1 MKEFFDKIKSFFK
14 KEKIK
19 KATDWCI
26 KNRRFFFA
34 AFLFIALVVVLYVCT
49 GPNAKKDTKDN
60 AADGGQASTE
70 NGEADFTL
78 DSDFEKDAH
87 ADVNELITSYFAAYA
102 SADIDALEAIASPIS
117 DNEKSYIQVFSAY
130 IESYENISCYTKSGL
145 TDNSYLVSAY
155 FDLKF
160 YGVETMAPGLD
171 FFYVET
177 KDDGNLYINNLY
189 SPYNLSRTE
198 NTLDPNVYAVIL
210 QFGQQADAIE
220 LRDQVKNAYSEAVAS
235 DVDLATMLSTTIPNA
250 MTEWMESVITP
261 VDTGDEDTQEPATDD
276 GSDVPA
282 DGTDAV
288 DNGDDTPADGTDA
301 ADGGS
306 DTLADNA
313 DAVDNGSDMPA
324 DNTDAAD
331 NGGDTPVDNGNDTPA
346 DDVVVDDT
354 PVDNTPDETPA
365 ADENREVKVK
375 VNIKSVKV
383 REKASTSSDVIAGAE
398 KGDTFTKLGE
408 KDGWTEIDYNGK
420 TGYIKSDYVDE
431 VTE

>member
-1 MKEFFDKIKSFFK
+1 MKEFFNKIKSFFK

-19 KATDWCI
+19 KVTDWCI

-34 AFLFIALVVVLYVCT
+34 AFLFIALVVVLYACT
-49 GPNAKKDTKDN
+49 GPNAKKKAKDN
-60 AADGGQASTE
+60 AADGGQTSTE
-70 NGEADFTL
+70 NGAAADFTL
-78 DSDFEKDAH
+78 DPDFEKDAH

-117 DNEKSYIQVFSAY
+117 DNEKSYIRVFSAY

-177 KDDGNLYINNLY
+177 KDDGSLYINNLY
-189 SPYNLSRTE
+189 SPYNLNRTE

-210 QFGQQADAIE
+210 QFGQQEDAIA
-220 LRDQVKNAYSEAVAS
+220 LRDRVKSAYSEAVAS

-250 MTEWMESVITP
+250 MTAWMESVITP
-261 VDTGDEDTQEPATDD
+261 AEDTEAGETQTDEPAAGD
-276 GSDVPA
+276 GSDTSA
-282 DGTDAV
+282 DS
-288 DNGDDTPADGTDA
+288 TDA

-306 DTLADNA
+306 NA
-313 DAVDNGSDMPA
+313 PA
-324 DNTDAAD
+324 DSGDAAD
-331 NGGDTPVDNGNDTPA
+331 NGGDAPADNGDTADGGGDAPADNGDAADNGDNAPA
-346 DDVVVDDT
+346 DDAAVDDT
-354 PVDNTPDETPA
+354 PVDNTSDETPA
-365 ADENREVKVK
+365 VNENKEIKVK

-408 KDGWTEIDYNGK
+408 KDGWTKIDYNGK

>member
-1 MKEFFDKIKSFFK
+1 MKEFFNKIKSFFK

-19 KATDWCI
+19 KVTDWCI

-34 AFLFIALVVVLYVCT
+34 AFLFIALVVVLYACT
-49 GPNAKKDTKDN
+49 GPNVKKNAKDN
-60 AADGGQASTE
+60 AADGGQTSTE
-70 NGEADFTL
+70 NGAMADFTL
-78 DSDFEKDAH
+78 DPDFEKDAH

-117 DNEKSYIQVFSAY
+117 DNEKSYIRVFSAY

-177 KDDGNLYINNLY
+177 KDDGSLYINNLY
-189 SPYNLSRTE
+189 SPYNLNRTE

-210 QFGQQADAIE
+210 QFGQQEDAIA
-220 LRDQVKNAYSEAVAS
+220 LRDQVKSAYSEAVAS

-250 MTEWMESVITP
+250 MTAWMESVITP
-261 VDTGDEDTQEPATDD
+261 AENTEAGETQTDEPAAGD
-276 GSDVPA
+276 GSDTSA
-282 DGTDAV
+282 DS
-288 DNGDDTPADGTDA
+288 TDA

-306 DTLADNA
+306 NA
-313 DAVDNGSDMPA
+313 PA
-324 DNTDAAD
+324 DNGDAAD
-331 NGGDTPVDNGNDTPA
+331 NGGDAPVDNGDAADNGDDAPADNGDAADNGDDAPA
-346 DDVVVDDT
+346 DDAAVADT
-354 PVDNTPDETPA
+354 PVDNTSDETPA
-365 ADENREVKVK
+365 VNENKEVKVK

-383 REKASTSSDVIAGAE
+383 REEASTSSDVIAGAE

-408 KDGWTEIDYNGK
+408 KDGWTKIDYNGK

>member
-1 MKEFFDKIKSFFK
+1 MKEFFNKIKSFFK

-19 KATDWCI
+19 KVTDWCI

-34 AFLFIALVVVLYVCT
+34 AFLFIALVVVLYACT
-49 GPNAKKDTKDN
+49 GPNAKKNAKDN

-70 NGEADFTL
+70 NGAAADFTL
-78 DSDFEKDAH
+78 DPDFEKDAH

-117 DNEKSYIQVFSAY
+117 DNEKSYIRVFSTY

-189 SPYNLSRTE
+189 SPYNLNRTE

-210 QFGQQADAIE
+210 QFGQQEDAIA
-220 LRDQVKNAYSEAVAS
+220 LRDQVKSAYSEAVAS

-250 MTEWMESVITP
+250 MTAWMESVITP
-261 VDTGDEDTQEPATDD
+261 AENTEAGETQTDEPAAGD
-276 GSDVPA
+276 GSDTSA
-282 DGTDAV
+282 DS
-288 DNGDDTPADGTDA
+288 TDA

-306 DTLADNA
+306 NA
-313 DAVDNGSDMPA
+313 PA
-324 DNTDAAD
+324 DNGDAAD
-331 NGGDTPVDNGNDTPA
+331 NGGDAPADNGDTADGGGDAPADNGDAADNGDDAPA
-346 DDVVVDDT
+346 DDAAVADT
-354 PVDNTPDETPA
+354 PVDNTSDETPA
-365 ADENREVKVK
+365 VNENKEVKVK

-408 KDGWTEIDYNGK
+408 KDGWTKIDYNGK

>member
-1 MKEFFDKIKSFFK
+1 MKEFFNKIKSFFK

-19 KATDWCI
+19 KVTDWCI

-34 AFLFIALVVVLYVCT
+34 AFLFIALVVVLYACT
-49 GPNAKKDTKDN
+49 GPNAKKNAKDN
-60 AADGGQASTE
+60 AADGGQTSTE
-70 NGEADFTL
+70 NGAAADFTL
-78 DSDFEKDAH
+78 DPDFEKDAH

-117 DNEKSYIQVFSAY
+117 DNEKSYIRVFSAY
-130 IESYENISCYTKSGL
+130 IESYENISCYTKRGL

-177 KDDGNLYINNLY
+177 KDDGSLYINNLY
-189 SPYNLSRTE
+189 SPYNLNRTE

-210 QFGQQADAIE
+210 QFGQQEDAIA
-220 LRDQVKNAYSEAVAS
+220 LRDQVKSAYSEAVAS

-250 MTEWMESVITP
+250 MTAWMESVITP
-261 VDTGDEDTQEPATDD
+261 AENTEAGETQTDEPAAGD
-276 GSDVPA
+276 GSNTSA
-282 DGTDAV
+282 DS
-288 DNGDDTPADGTDA
+288 TDA

-306 DTLADNA
+306 NA
-313 DAVDNGSDMPA
+313 PA
-324 DNTDAAD
+324 DSGDAAD
-331 NGGDTPVDNGNDTPA
+331 NGGDAPAENGDTADGGGVAPAENGDAVDNGGDAPA
-346 DDVVVDDT
+346 DDAAVADT
-354 PVDNTPDETPA
+354 PVDNTSDETPA
-365 ADENREVKVK
+365 VNENKEVKVK

-408 KDGWTEIDYNGK
+408 KDGWTKIDYNGK

>member
-1 MKEFFDKIKSFFK
+1 MKEFFNKIKSFFK

-19 KATDWCI
+19 KVTDWCI

-34 AFLFIALVVVLYVCT
+34 AFLFIALVVVLYACT
-49 GPNAKKDTKDN
+49 GPNAKKNAKDN

-70 NGEADFTL
+70 NGASADFTL
-78 DSDFEKDAH
+78 DPDFEKDAH

-117 DNEKSYIQVFSAY
+117 DNEKSYIRVFSAY

-177 KDDGNLYINNLY
+177 KDDGSLYINNLY
-189 SPYNLSRTE
+189 SPYNLNRTE

-210 QFGQQADAIE
+210 QFGQQEDAIA
-220 LRDQVKNAYSEAVAS
+220 LRDQVKSAYSEAVAS

-250 MTEWMESVITP
+250 MTAWMESVITP
-261 VDTGDEDTQEPATDD
+261 AENTEAGETQTDEPAAGD
-276 GSDVPA
+276 GSDTSA
-282 DGTDAV
+282 DS
-288 DNGDDTPADGTDA
+288 TDA

-306 DTLADNA
+306 NA
-313 DAVDNGSDMPA
+313 PA
-324 DNTDAAD
+324 DSGDAAD
-331 NGGDTPVDNGNDTPA
+331 NGGDAPADNGDAADGGGDAPADNGDAADNGDDAPA
-346 DDVVVDDT
+346 DDAAVADT
-354 PVDNTPDETPA
+354 PVDNTSDETPA
-365 ADENREVKVK
+365 VNENKEVKVK

-408 KDGWTEIDYNGK
+408 KDGWTKIDYNGK

>member
-1 MKEFFDKIKSFFK
+1 MKEFFNKIKSFFK

-19 KATDWCI
+19 KVTDWCI

-34 AFLFIALVVVLYVCT
+34 AFLFIALVVVLYACT
-49 GPNAKKDTKDN
+49 GPNAKKNAKDN

-70 NGEADFTL
+70 NGAAADFTL
-78 DSDFEKDAH
+78 DPDFEKDAH

-117 DNEKSYIQVFSAY
+117 DNEKSYIRVFSAY
-130 IESYENISCYTKSGL
+130 IESYENISCYTKRGL

-177 KDDGNLYINNLY
+177 KDDGSLYINNLY
-189 SPYNLSRTE
+189 SPYNLNRTE

-210 QFGQQADAIE
+210 QFGQQEDAIA
-220 LRDQVKNAYSEAVAS
+220 LRDQVKSAYSEAVAS

-250 MTEWMESVITP
+250 MTAWMESVITP
-261 VDTGDEDTQEPATDD
+261 AENTEAGETQTDEPAAGD
-276 GSDVPA
+276 GSNTSA
-282 DGTDAV
+282 DS
-288 DNGDDTPADGTDA
+288 TDA

-306 DTLADNA
+306 NA
-313 DAVDNGSDMPA
+313 PA
-324 DNTDAAD
+324 DSGDAAD
-331 NGGDTPVDNGNDTPA
+331 NGGDAPAENGDTADGGGVAPAENGDAVDNGGDAPA
-346 DDVVVDDT
+346 DDAAVADT
-354 PVDNTPDETPA
+354 PVDNTSDETPA
-365 ADENREVKVK
+365 VNENKEVKVK

-408 KDGWTEIDYNGK
+408 KDGWTKIDYNGK

>member
-1 MKEFFDKIKSFFK
+1 MKEFFNKIKSFFK

-19 KATDWCI
+19 KVTDWCI

-34 AFLFIALVVVLYVCT
+34 AFLFIALVVVLYACT
-49 GPNAKKDTKDN
+49 GPNAKKNAKDN

-70 NGEADFTL
+70 NGAAADFTL
-78 DSDFEKDAH
+78 DPDFEKDAH

-117 DNEKSYIQVFSAY
+117 DNEKSYIRVFSTY

-177 KDDGNLYINNLY
+177 KDDGSLYINNLY
-189 SPYNLSRTE
+189 SPYNLNRTE

-210 QFGQQADAIE
+210 QFGQQEDAIA
-220 LRDQVKNAYSEAVAS
+220 LRDQVKSAYSEAVAS

-250 MTEWMESVITP
+250 MTAWMESVITP
-261 VDTGDEDTQEPATDD
+261 AENTEAGETQTDEPATGD
-276 GSDVPA
+276 GSDTSA
-282 DGTDAV
+282 DS
-288 DNGDDTPADGTDA
+288 TDA

-306 DTLADNA
+306 NA
-313 DAVDNGSDMPA
+313 PA
-324 DNTDAAD
+324 DNGDAAD
-331 NGGDTPVDNGNDTPA
+331 NGGDAPADNGDTADGGGDAPADNGDAADNGDDAPA
-346 DDVVVDDT
+346 DDAVADDT
-354 PVDNTPDETPA
+354 PVDNTSDETPA
-365 ADENREVKVK
+365 VNENKEVKVK

-408 KDGWTEIDYNGK
+408 KDGWTKIDYNGK

>member
-1 MKEFFDKIKSFFK
+1 MKEFFNKIKSFFK

-19 KATDWCI
+19 KVTDWCI

-34 AFLFIALVVVLYVCT
+34 AFLFIALVVVLYACT
-49 GPNAKKDTKDN
+49 GTNAKKNAKDN
-60 AADGGQASTE
+60 AADGGQTSTE
-70 NGEADFTL
+70 NGAAADFTL
-78 DSDFEKDAH
+78 DPDFEKDAH

-117 DNEKSYIQVFSAY
+117 DNEKSYIRVFSAY

-177 KDDGNLYINNLY
+177 KDDGSLYINNLY
-189 SPYNLSRTE
+189 SPYNLNRTE

-210 QFGQQADAIE
+210 QFGQQEDTIA
-220 LRDQVKNAYSEAVAS
+220 LRNQVKSAYSEAVAS

-250 MTEWMESVITP
+250 MTAWMESVITP
-261 VDTGDEDTQEPATDD
+261 AENTEAGETQTDEPAAGD
-276 GSDVPA
+276 GSDTSA
-282 DGTDAV
+282 DS
-288 DNGDDTPADGTDA
+288 TDA
-301 ADGGS
+301 AAGGS
-306 DTLADNA
+306 NA
-313 DAVDNGSDMPA
+313 PA
-324 DNTDAAD
+324 DSGDAAD
-331 NGGDTPVDNGNDTPA
+331 NGGDAPADNGDAADGGGDAPAENGDAADNGGDAPA
-346 DDVVVDDT
+346 DDAAVADT
-354 PVDNTPDETPA
+354 PVDNTSDETPA
-365 ADENREVKVK
+365 VNENKEVK

-408 KDGWTEIDYNGK
+408 KDGWTKIDYNGK

>member
-1 MKEFFDKIKSFFK
+1 MKEFFNKIKSFFK

-19 KATDWCI
+19 KVTDWCI

-34 AFLFIALVVVLYVCT
+34 AFLFIALVVVLYACT
-49 GPNAKKDTKDN
+49 GPNVKKNAKDN
-60 AADGGQASTE
+60 AADGGQTSTE
-70 NGEADFTL
+70 NGAMADFTL
-78 DSDFEKDAH
+78 DPDFEKDAH

-117 DNEKSYIQVFSAY
+117 DNEKSYIRVFSAY

-177 KDDGNLYINNLY
+177 KDDGSLYINNLY
-189 SPYNLSRTE
+189 SPYNLNRTE

-210 QFGQQADAIE
+210 QFGQQEDAIA
-220 LRDQVKNAYSEAVAS
+220 LRDQVKSAYSEAVAS

-250 MTEWMESVITP
+250 MTAWMESVITP
-261 VDTGDEDTQEPATDD
+261 AENTEAGETQTDEPAAGD
-276 GSDVPA
+276 GSDTSA
-282 DGTDAV
+282 DS
-288 DNGDDTPADGTDA
+288 TDA

-306 DTLADNA
+306 NA
-313 DAVDNGSDMPA
+313 PA
-324 DNTDAAD
+324 DNGDAAD
-331 NGGDTPVDNGNDTPA
+331 NGGDAPVDNGDAADNGDDAPA
-346 DDVVVDDT
+346 DDAAVADT
-354 PVDNTPDETPA
+354 PVDNTSDETPA
-365 ADENREVKVK
+365 VNENKEVKVK

-383 REKASTSSDVIAGAE
+383 REEASTSSDVIAGAE

-408 KDGWTEIDYNGK
+408 KDGWTKIDYNGK

>member
-1 MKEFFDKIKSFFK
+1 MKEFFNKIKSFFK

-19 KATDWCI
+19 KVTDWCI

-34 AFLFIALVVVLYVCT
+34 AFLFIALVVVLYACT
-49 GPNAKKDTKDN
+49 GPNAKKNAKDN

-70 NGEADFTL
+70 NGAAADFTL
-78 DSDFEKDAH
+78 DPDFEKDAH

-117 DNEKSYIQVFSAY
+117 DNEKSYIRVFSTY

-177 KDDGNLYINNLY
+177 KDDGSLYINNLY
-189 SPYNLSRTE
+189 SPYNLNRTE

-210 QFGQQADAIE
+210 QFGQQEDAIA
-220 LRDQVKNAYSEAVAS
+220 LRDQVKSAYSEAVAS

-250 MTEWMESVITP
+250 MTAWMESVITP
-261 VDTGDEDTQEPATDD
+261 AENTEAGETQTDEPAAGD
-276 GSDVPA
+276 GSDTSA
-282 DGTDAV
+282 DS
-288 DNGDDTPADGTDA
+288 TDA

-306 DTLADNA
+306 NA
-313 DAVDNGSDMPA
+313 PA
-324 DNTDAAD
+324 DNGDAAD
-331 NGGDTPVDNGNDTPA
+331 NGGDAPADNGDTADGGGDAPA
-346 DDVVVDDT
+346 DNGDAADNGDDAPAGDAAVADT
-354 PVDNTPDETPA
+354 PVDNTSDETPA
-365 ADENREVKVK
+365 VNENKEVKVK

-408 KDGWTEIDYNGK
+408 KDGWTKIDYNGK

>member
-1 MKEFFDKIKSFFK
+1 MKEFFNKIKSFFK

-19 KATDWCI
+19 KVTDWCI

-34 AFLFIALVVVLYVCT
+34 AFLFIALVVVLYACT
-49 GPNAKKDTKDN
+49 GPNAKKNAKDN

-70 NGEADFTL
+70 NGAAADFTL
-78 DSDFEKDAH
+78 DPDFEKDAH

-117 DNEKSYIQVFSAY
+117 DNEKSYIRVFSTY

-177 KDDGNLYINNLY
+177 KDDGSLYINNLY
-189 SPYNLSRTE
+189 SPYNLNRTE

-210 QFGQQADAIE
+210 QFGQQEDAIA
-220 LRDQVKNAYSEAVAS
+220 LRDQVKSAYSEAVAS

-250 MTEWMESVITP
+250 MTAWMESVITP
-261 VDTGDEDTQEPATDD
+261 AENTEAGETQTDEPATGD
-276 GSDVPA
+276 GSDTSA
-282 DGTDAV
+282 DS
-288 DNGDDTPADGTDA
+288 TDA

-306 DTLADNA
+306 NA
-313 DAVDNGSDMPA
+313 PA
-324 DNTDAAD
+324 DNGDAAD
-331 NGGDTPVDNGNDTPA
+331 NGGDAPADNGDTADGGGDAPADNGDAADNGDDAPA
-346 DDVVVDDT
+346 DDAAVADT
-354 PVDNTPDETPA
+354 PVDNTSDETPA
-365 ADENREVKVK
+365 VNENKEVKVK

-408 KDGWTEIDYNGK
+408 KDGWTKIDYNGK

>member
-1 MKEFFDKIKSFFK
+1 MKEFFNKIKSFFK

-19 KATDWCI
+19 KVTDWCI

-34 AFLFIALVVVLYVCT
+34 AFLFIALVVVLYACT
-49 GPNAKKDTKDN
+49 GPNAKKNAKDN
-60 AADGGQASTE
+60 AAEGGQASTE
-70 NGEADFTL
+70 NGAAADFTL
-78 DSDFEKDAH
+78 DPDFEKDAH

-117 DNEKSYIQVFSAY
+117 DNEKSYIRVFSTY

-177 KDDGNLYINNLY
+177 KDDGSLYINNLY
-189 SPYNLSRTE
+189 SPYNLNRTE

-210 QFGQQADAIE
+210 QFGQQEDAIA
-220 LRDQVKNAYSEAVAS
+220 LRDQVKSAYSEAVAS

-250 MTEWMESVITP
+250 MTAWMESVITP
-261 VDTGDEDTQEPATDD
+261 AENTEAGETQTDEPATGD
-276 GSDVPA
+276 GSDTSA
-282 DGTDAV
+282 DS
-288 DNGDDTPADGTDA
+288 TDA

-306 DTLADNA
+306 NA
-313 DAVDNGSDMPA
+313 PA
-324 DNTDAAD
+324 DNGDAAD
-331 NGGDTPVDNGNDTPA
+331 NGGDAPADNGDTADGGGDAPADNGDAADNGDDAPA
-346 DDVVVDDT
+346 DDAAVADT
-354 PVDNTPDETPA
+354 PVDNTSDETPA
-365 ADENREVKVK
+365 VNENKEVKVK

-408 KDGWTEIDYNGK
+408 KDGWTKIDYNGK

>member
-1 MKEFFDKIKSFFK
+1 MKEFFDKIKRFFK

-60 AADGGQASTE
+60 AADGVQASTE
-70 NGEADFTL
+70 NGAADFTL

-117 DNEKSYIQVFSAY
+117 DNEKNYIQVFSAY

-306 DTLADNA
+306 DTPADNA
-313 DAVDNGSDMPA
+313 DAVDNGSDVPA

-331 NGGDTPVDNGNDTPA
+331 NGDDTPVDNGNDTPA
-346 DDVVVDDT
+346 DDAVVDDT

>member
-1 MKEFFDKIKSFFK
+1 MKEFFNKIKSFFK

-19 KATDWCI
+19 KVTDWCI

-34 AFLFIALVVVLYVCT
+34 AFLFIALVVVLYACT
-49 GPNAKKDTKDN
+49 GPNAKKNAKDN
-60 AADGGQASTE
+60 AADGGQTSTE
-70 NGEADFTL
+70 NGAAADFTL
-78 DSDFEKDAH
+78 DPDFEKDAH

-117 DNEKSYIQVFSAY
+117 DNEKSYIRVFSAY

-177 KDDGNLYINNLY
+177 KDDGSLYINNLY
-189 SPYNLSRTE
+189 SPYNLNRTE

-210 QFGQQADAIE
+210 QFGQQEDAIA
-220 LRDQVKNAYSEAVAS
+220 LRDQVKSAYSEAVAS

-250 MTEWMESVITP
+250 MTAWMESVITP
-261 VDTGDEDTQEPATDD
+261 AENTEAGETQTDEPAAGD
-276 GSDVPA
+276 GSDTSA
-282 DGTDAV
+282 DS
-288 DNGDDTPADGTDA
+288 TDA

-306 DTLADNA
+306 NAPADNG
-313 DAVDNGSDMPA
+313 DAADNGSNAPA
-324 DNTDAAD
+324 DNGDAAD
-331 NGGDTPVDNGNDTPA
+331 NGGDAPAENGDAADNGDDAPA
-346 DDVVVDDT
+346 DDAAVADT
-354 PVDNTPDETPA
+354 PVDNTSDETPA
-365 ADENREVKVK
+365 VNENKEVKVK

-408 KDGWTEIDYNGK
+408 KDGWTKIDYNGK

>member
-1 MKEFFDKIKSFFK
+1 MKEFFNKIKSFFK

-19 KATDWCI
+19 KVTDWCI

-34 AFLFIALVVVLYVCT
+34 AFLFIALVVVLYACT
-49 GPNAKKDTKDN
+49 GPNAKKNAKDN

-70 NGEADFTL
+70 NGAAADFTL
-78 DSDFEKDAH
+78 DPDFEKDAH

-177 KDDGNLYINNLY
+177 KDDGSLYINNLY
-189 SPYNLSRTE
+189 SPYNLNRTE

-210 QFGQQADAIE
+210 QFGQQEDAIA
-220 LRDQVKNAYSEAVAS
+220 LRDRVKSAYSEAVAS

-250 MTEWMESVITP
+250 MTAWMESVITP
-261 VDTGDEDTQEPATDD
+261 AEDTEAGETQTDEPTAGD
-276 GSDVPA
+276 GSDTSA
-282 DGTDAV
+282 DS
-288 DNGDDTPADGTDA
+288 TDA

-306 DTLADNA
+306 NAPADNG
-313 DAVDNGSDMPA
+313 DAADNGSDAPA
-324 DNTDAAD
+324 DNGDAAD
-331 NGGDTPVDNGNDTPA
+331 NGGDAPADNGDAADNGDDAPA
-346 DDVVVDDT
+346 DDAAVADT
-354 PVDNTPDETPA
+354 PVDNTSDETPA
-365 ADENREVKVK
+365 VNENKEVKVK

-408 KDGWTEIDYNGK
+408 KDGWTKIDYNGK

>member
-1 MKEFFDKIKSFFK
+1 MKEFFNKIKSFFK

-19 KATDWCI
+19 KVTDWCI

-34 AFLFIALVVVLYVCT
+34 AFLFIALVVVLYACT
-49 GPNAKKDTKDN
+49 GPNAKKNAKDN

-70 NGEADFTL
+70 NGAAADFTL
-78 DSDFEKDAH
+78 DPDFEKDAH

-117 DNEKSYIQVFSAY
+117 DNEKSYIRVFSTY

-177 KDDGNLYINNLY
+177 KDDGSLYINNLY
-189 SPYNLSRTE
+189 SPYNLNRTE

-210 QFGQQADAIE
+210 QFGQQEDAIA
-220 LRDQVKNAYSEAVAS
+220 LRDQVKSAYSEAVAS

-250 MTEWMESVITP
+250 MTAWMESVITP
-261 VDTGDEDTQEPATDD
+261 AENTEAGETQTDESAAGD
-276 GSDVPA
+276 GSDTSA
-282 DGTDAV
+282 DS
-288 DNGDDTPADGTDA
+288 TDA

-306 DTLADNA
+306 NA
-313 DAVDNGSDMPA
+313 PA
-324 DNTDAAD
+324 DNGDAAD
-331 NGGDTPVDNGNDTPA
+331 NGGDAPADNGDTADGGGDAPADNGDAADNGDDAPA
-346 DDVVVDDT
+346 DDAAVADT
-354 PVDNTPDETPA
+354 PVDNTSDETPA
-365 ADENREVKVK
+365 VNENKEVKVK

-408 KDGWTEIDYNGK
+408 KDGWTKIDYNGK

>member
-1 MKEFFDKIKSFFK
+1 MKEFFNKIKSFFK

-19 KATDWCI
+19 KVTDWCI

-34 AFLFIALVVVLYVCT
+34 AFLFIALVVVLYACT
-49 GPNAKKDTKDN
+49 GPNAKKNAKDN

-70 NGEADFTL
+70 NGAAADFTL
-78 DSDFEKDAH
+78 DPDFEKDAH

-117 DNEKSYIQVFSAY
+117 DNEKSYIRVFSTY

-177 KDDGNLYINNLY
+177 KDDGSLYINNLY
-189 SPYNLSRTE
+189 SPYNLNRTE

-210 QFGQQADAIE
+210 QFGQQEDAIA
-220 LRDQVKNAYSEAVAS
+220 LRDQVKSAYSEAVAS

-250 MTEWMESVITP
+250 MTAWMESVITP
-261 VDTGDEDTQEPATDD
+261 AENTEAGETQTDEPAAGD
-276 GSDVPA
+276 GSDTSA
-282 DGTDAV
+282 DS
-288 DNGDDTPADGTDA
+288 TDA

-306 DTLADNA
+306 NA
-313 DAVDNGSDMPA
+313 PA
-324 DNTDAAD
+324 DSGDAAD
-331 NGGDTPVDNGNDTPA
+331 NGGDAPAENGDTADGGGDAPADNGDAADNGGDAPA
-346 DDVVVDDT
+346 DDAAVADT
-354 PVDNTPDETPA
+354 PVDNTSDETPA
-365 ADENREVKVK
+365 VNENKEVKVK

-408 KDGWTEIDYNGK
+408 KDGWTKIDYNGK

>member
-1 MKEFFDKIKSFFK
+1 MKEFFNKIKSFFK

-19 KATDWCI
+19 KVTDWCI

-34 AFLFIALVVVLYVCT
+34 AFLFIALVVVLYACT
-49 GPNAKKDTKDN
+49 GPNAKKNAKDN

-70 NGEADFTL
+70 NGASADFTL
-78 DSDFEKDAH
+78 DPDFEKDAH

-117 DNEKSYIQVFSAY
+117 DNEKSYIRVFSAY

-177 KDDGNLYINNLY
+177 KDDGSLYINNLY
-189 SPYNLSRTE
+189 SPYNLNRTE

-210 QFGQQADAIE
+210 QYGQQEDAIA
-220 LRDQVKNAYSEAVAS
+220 LRDQVKSAYSEAVAS

-250 MTEWMESVITP
+250 MTAWMESVITP
-261 VDTGDEDTQEPATDD
+261 AENTEAGETQTDEPAAGD
-276 GSDVPA
+276 GSNTSA
-282 DGTDAV
+282 DS
-288 DNGDDTPADGTDA
+288 TDA

-306 DTLADNA
+306 NA
-313 DAVDNGSDMPA
+313 PA
-324 DNTDAAD
+324 DNGDAAD
-331 NGGDTPVDNGNDTPA
+331 NGGDAPADNGGAADNGNDTPA
-346 DDVVVDDT
+346 DDAVVDDT
-354 PVDNTPDETPA
+354 PVDNTSDETPA
-365 ADENREVKVK
+365 VNENKEVKVK

-383 REKASTSSDVIAGAE
+383 REKASISSDVIAGAE

-408 KDGWTEIDYNGK
+408 KDGWTKIDYNGK